1 MSDQKSNNKAPL
13 LSPMHI
19 ALLLLCAVLLSS
31 YAISGL
37 YARYISKNTSSAS
50 ARVIRF
56 GDITLT
62 ESGDNYLILS
72 PGITAKNEVKLDFAG
87 SESATFVFVVIT
99 PSEHWTYAENMLK
112 IKRGEKEI
120 ATLGLNNAWNYLTTT
135 DKGQFVF
142 YRALDPNVV
151 LDDVQIFT
159 NQNGV
164 NGGVAIS
171 NQATA
176 ADLSALKTGEDISI
190 SVKAIAVQSIGF
202 ENATDAWNSV
212 KNK

>member
-1 MSDQKSNNKAPL
+1 MRFLKSNNKAPL
-13 LSPMHI
+13 FSTMHV

-31 YAISGL
+31 YAINGL
-37 YARYISKNTSSAS
+37 YARYSSKNTSSAS

-56 GDITLT
+56 GDIILT
-62 ESGDNYLILS
+62 QPDDNYLILS

-99 PSEHWTYAENMLK
+99 PSEHWMYAENMLK

-120 ATLGLNNAWNYLTTT
+120 ATLGVNSDWTHLTTDG
-135 DKGQFVF
+135 DKFVF

-151 LDDVQIFT
+151 LADVQIFT

-176 ADLSALKTGEDISI
+176 ADLSALKTGNDISI

-202 ENATDAWNSV
+202 ENATEAWDSV
-212 KNK
+212 KNN

>member
-1 MSDQKSNNKAPL
+1 MKFLKSNNKAPL
-13 LSPMHI
+13 FSTMHV

-62 ESGDNYLILS
+62 KSGDNYLILS

-120 ATLGLNNAWNYLTTT
+120 ATLGVNSDWTYLKT
-135 DKGQFVF
+135 DGDKLVF

-176 ADLSALKTGEDISI
+176 ADLSALKTGNDISI

-202 ENATDAWNSV
+202 ENATEAWNSV
-212 KNK
+212 KNN

>member
-1 MSDQKSNNKAPL
+1 MKFLKSNNKAPL
-13 LSPMHI
+13 FSTMHV

-31 YAISGL
+31 YAINGL
-37 YARYISKNTSSAS
+37 YARYSSKNTSSAS

-56 GDITLT
+56 GDIILT
-62 ESGDNYLILS
+62 QPDDNYLILS

-99 PSEHWTYAENMLK
+99 PSEHWMYAENMLK

-120 ATLGLNNAWNYLTTT
+120 ATLGVNSDWTHLTTDG
-135 DKGQFVF
+135 DKFVF

-151 LDDVQIFT
+151 LADVQIFT

-176 ADLSALKTGEDISI
+176 ADLSALKTGNDISI

>member
-1 MSDQKSNNKAPL
+1 MKFLKSNNKAPL
-13 LSPMHI
+13 FSTMHV

-31 YAISGL
+31 YAINGL

-62 ESGDNYLILS
+62 QPDDNYLILS

-112 IKRGEKEI
+112 IKHGEKEI
-120 ATLGLNNAWNYLTTT
+120 ATLGVNSDWTHLIT
-135 DKGQFVF
+135 DGDKFVF

-164 NGGVAIS
+164 SGGVAIS

-176 ADLSALKTGEDISI
+176 ADLSALKTGGDISI

-202 ENATDAWNSV
+202 ENATEAWDSI
-212 KNK
+212 KNN

>member
-1 MSDQKSNNKAPL
+1 MRFLKSNNKAPL
-13 LSPMHI
+13 FSTMHV

-120 ATLGLNNAWNYLTTT
+120 ATLGVNSDWTYLKT
-135 DKGQFVF
+135 DGDKLVF
-142 YRALDPNVV
+142 YRALEPNVV
-151 LDDVQIFT
+151 LEGVQIFT

-171 NQATA
+171 SQATA
-176 ADLSALKTGEDISI
+176 TDLSALKTGNDISI

-202 ENATDAWNSV
+202 ENETEAWDSV
-212 KNK
+212 KNN

>member
-1 MSDQKSNNKAPL
+1 MKFLKSNNKAPL
-13 LSPMHI
+13 FSTMHV

-31 YAISGL
+31 YAINGL
-37 YARYISKNTSSAS
+37 YARYSSKNTSSAS

-56 GDITLT
+56 GDIILT
-62 ESGDNYLILS
+62 QPDDNYLILS

-120 ATLGLNNAWNYLTTT
+120 ATLGVNSDWTYLKT
-135 DKGQFVF
+135 DGDKLVF
-142 YRALDPNVV
+142 YRALDPNIV

-164 NGGVAIS
+164 SGGVAIS

-176 ADLSALKTGEDISI
+176 ADLSALKTGNDISI

-202 ENATDAWNSV
+202 ENATEAWDSV
-212 KNK
+212 KNN

>member
-1 MSDQKSNNKAPL
+1 MRDQKSNTKAPL

-19 ALLLLCAVLLSS
+19 ALLLLCAVLLSA
-31 YAISGL
+31 YATGGL

-62 ESGDNYLILS
+62 EPGDNYLILS
-72 PGITAKNEVKLDFAG
+72 PGITAKNEVKLNFAG

-99 PSEHWTYAENMLK
+99 PSAHWTYEGNMLK
-112 IKRGEKEI
+112 IKHSEKEI
-120 ATLGLNNAWNYLTTT
+120 ATLGVNSDWTYLET
-135 DKGQFVF
+135 DGDKLVF

-176 ADLSALKTGEDISI
+176 ADLSALKTGGEISI

-202 ENATDAWNSV
+202 ENATDAWDSV

>member
-1 MSDQKSNNKAPL
+1 MKFLKSNNKAPL
-13 LSPMHI
+13 FSTMHV

-31 YAISGL
+31 YAINGL
-37 YARYISKNTSSAS
+37 YARYSSKNTSSAS

-56 GDITLT
+56 GDIILT
-62 ESGDNYLILS
+62 QPDDNYLILS

-120 ATLGLNNAWNYLTTT
+120 ATLGVNSDWTHLTTDG
-135 DKGQFVF
+135 DKFVF

-151 LDDVQIFT
+151 LADVQIFT

-176 ADLSALKTGEDISI
+176 ADLSALKTGNDISI

-202 ENATDAWNSV
+202 ENATEAWDSV
-212 KNK
+212 KNN

>member
-1 MSDQKSNNKAPL
+1 MKFLKSNNKAPL
-13 LSPMHI
+13 FSTMHV

-31 YAISGL
+31 YAINGL
-37 YARYISKNTSSAS
+37 YARYSSKNTSSAS

-56 GDITLT
+56 GDIILT
-62 ESGDNYLILS
+62 QPDDNYLILS

-99 PSEHWTYAENMLK
+99 PSEHWMYAENMLK

-120 ATLGLNNAWNYLTTT
+120 ATLGVNSDWTHLTTDG
-135 DKGQFVF
+135 DKFVF

-151 LDDVQIFT
+151 LADVQIFT

-176 ADLSALKTGEDISI
+176 ADLSALKTGNDISI

-202 ENATDAWNSV
+202 ENATEAWDSV
-212 KNK
+212 KNN